1 MIAHL
6 EIYITEISK
15 YIISAIMVIYVLVSF
30 LALTDRREEEDRQ
43 GTYMLQNLLM
53 FCMHF
58 TCFLSICFETGKTE
72 YLVFYA
78 FQQVLLLIMIVLFR
92 LLYPYGNKMLMNH
105 VAMLLSIGF
114 VILTRLSY
122 NRALKQFFIVAVS
135 AVIAMFVPLI
145 VSKIKFLRDI
155 KWLYAILGI
164 SMLAVVLVLGSVTN
178 GSKISYS
185 VGGITLQPS
194 EFVKVIF
201 VFYLAAALW
210 YKHDLATVC
219 MTAILAGLHIMI
231 LVASKDLGSAL
242 IFFALYIGL
251 VFISTGNIFYFLVG
265 MLGGSFAAFVAYGL
279 FDHVKVRVLAWK
291 DPWSV
296 IDSEGYQIT
305 QSLFAVSSGGFWG
318 RGLFQGSPT
327 TIPYVVEDFIFSAVA
342 EEMGIV
348 VGVCILLIALNC
360 FILLMRLAMQ
370 FKDKFYQ
377 LLAAGIGIVYLFQ
390 VFLTVGGGTK
400 FIPMTGVT
408 LPFISYGGSSILTSL
423 ILFYAAQGVFIAKR
437 LEDIEYERKRE
448 LYLQRRAAAR
458 RSHARRSDG
467 RGNRRGRTS
476 YSDGGEEAEDY
487 DSQRR

>member
-1 MIAHL
+1 MIDHL

-15 YIISAIMVIYVLVSF
+15 YIISAIMAIYVLVSY
-30 LALTDRREEEDRQ
+30 LALMDKREEEDRQ

-58 TCFLSICFETGKTE
+58 TCFLSICFETGETE

-78 FQQVLLLIMIVLFR
+78 FQQLLLLIMIVLFR

-135 AVIAMFVPLI
+135 AVIAMIVPLV
-145 VSKIKFLRDI
+145 VSKIKFLRDC
-155 KWLYAILGI
+155 KWLYAIIGI
-164 SMLAVVLVLGSVTN
+164 GFLSVVLILGSVTN
-178 GSKISYS
+178 GSKLSYS
-185 VGGITLQPS
+185 IGGITFQPS
-194 EFVKVIF
+194 ELVKIVF

-219 MTAILAGLHIMI
+219 LTAIFAGLHIMI

-242 IFFALYIGL
+242 IFFAVYVGL
-251 VFISTGNIFYFLVG
+251 VFISSGNILYFLAG
-265 MLGGSFAAFVAYGL
+265 MLGGSFAAVIAYGL

-305 QSLFAVSSGGFWG
+305 QSLFAVSSGGYFG
-318 RGLFQGSPT
+318 RGLFQGSPN

-348 VGVCILLIALNC
+348 VGICILLIALNC
-360 FILLMRLAMQ
+360 FILMMRLAMQ
-370 FKDKFYQ
+370 LKDKFYQ
-377 LLAAGIGIVYLFQ
+377 LLASGIAIVYLFQ

-408 LPFISYGGSSILTSL
+408 LPFISYGGSSVLTSL
-423 ILFYAAQGVFIAKR
+423 VLFYVAQGVFIAKK
-437 LEDIEYERKRE
+437 LEDIEYEKQKE
-448 LYLQRRAAAR
+448 LYLRRRSASRRAGKRA
-458 RSHARRSDG
+458 DG
-467 RGNRRGRTS
+467 RRTRRGGTS
-476 YSDGGEEAEDY
+476 YGNGREEAEEY
-487 DSQRR
+487 DS